1 MSDNW
6 IVSNLENALADWNGK
21 LGEIWALL
29 TQSPETF
36 KGGTIWSLIL
46 NVHNALVGI
55 GYGLLVLFFAMAI
68 FQSAASFRDFQRPE
82 YVLRHLIRFILAK
95 TAVGRCME
103 IMTAI
108 FNICGGITQTV
119 MSGLG
124 GSITTA
130 ASLPGE
136 IVTAIEGVG
145 LLESIPLWLVSLLGT
160 LFITVMSFI
169 LLLLPGS
176 EKMLSHSLQSHRS

>member
-82 YVLRHLIRFILAK
+82 YVLRHLIRL
-95 TAVGRCME
+95 
-103 IMTAI
+103 
-108 FNICGGITQTV
+108 TV
-119 MSGLG
+119 WVLS
-124 GSITTA
+124 A
-130 ASLPGE
+130 A
-136 IVTAIEGVG
+136 
-145 LLESIPLWLVSLLGT
+145 
-160 LFITVMSFI
+160 M
-169 LLLLPGS
+169 
-176 EKMLSHSLQSHRS
+176 